1 LWKENDMTAKP
12 IPEGFRSI
20 TPYLSVN
27 GAAAAIDFYKR
38 AFGAIEQFCL
48 AMPDGKIAHAQLR
61 IGDSVLMLDDTRA
74 EGAFQDPR
82 ALGGTTMAL
91 YVYVEDVD
99 ALYARAVEAGAEVVE
114 PVKDQFYGDR
124 SGAVKDPYG
133 HMWYIATHREDV
145 SEDEVQRRAEALFSQ
160 VA

>member
-1 LWKENDMTAKP
+1 MTAKP
-12 IPEGFRSI
+12 IPEGFHSL

-38 AFGAIEQFCL
+38 AFGAAEEFCL

-74 EGAFQDPR
+74 EGRFQDPR

-91 YVYVEDVD
+91 YLYVDDVD
-99 ALYARAVEAGAEVVE
+99 TFFQRAVSAGAEVLE
-114 PVKDQFYGDR
+114 PLKDQFYGDR
-124 SGAVKDPYG
+124 SGGLKDPFG
-133 HMWYIATHREDV
+133 HVWYVATHREDV
-145 SEDEVQRRAEALFSQ
+145 SEDEVQRRAEALFST